1 MVLDLLLPKHGVHKD
16 TAKYVLSYSKPFE
29 LLSKINVDFLPKSEN
44 QATCVSFLSLN
55 IHKSVIFLPIT
66 SEIHFCVKVFLS
78 HVLTFAL
85 RKIHNIKSY
94 EKENDYYSLVHLGN
108 DSDDGTEYREK

>member
-1 MVLDLLLPKHGVHKD
+1 MHFQDSLLCKWKQGEKRNCPYHGTCDNQRNYRTVQLQ
-16 TAKYVLSYSKPFE
+16 AERYQGYVF
-29 LLSKINVDFLPKSEN
+29 
-44 QATCVSFLSLN
+44 SLN

-66 SEIHFCVKVFLS
+66 PKIHFCVKAFLS

-94 EKENDYYSLVHLGN
+94 EKENDYYSLVHVSYTHLRAHE
-108 DSDDGTEYREK
+108 T